1 MSNLRVLKIIVQPV
15 FVTENEDG
23 ELMEQVADARA
34 MTVTQLREFANGGLE
49 ESIKATETQLQEKA

>member
-49 ESIKATETQLQEKA
+49 ESIKATEATINPQ